1 VEKRNLYNGPINC
14 TDVAIRNA
22 ATFLDADDPRP
33 VRISVGPTKKP
44 GIGHAQA
51 EAFVDGKW
59 TPIINRN
66 GFAVLEE
73 AGDGLQTGIDYY
85 LTFTEAVSRW
95 SKRVEK
101 AETRGSND

>member
-1 VEKRNLYNGPINC
+1 MTEKTNLYNGPINC

-22 ATFLDADDPRP
+22 ATYLVDGAP

-66 GFAVLEE
+66 GFAMLED
-73 AGDGLQTGIDYY
+73 AGDGVQTGIDYY
-85 LTFTEAVSRW
+85 LSFTEAVSRW

-101 AETRGSND
+101 AETQ